1 MKKDDT
7 YVLKETLHTLIKEG
21 KTKEDILD
29 ALQKIVRKQ
38 HHLSRR

>member
-7 YVLKETLHTLIKEG
+7 YVLKETLYTLMKEG

-29 ALQKIVRKQ
+29 ALQKVVRKQ
-38 HHLSRR
+38 HYITRR